1 MYLLDSDVLIN
12 AKNAHYAFDL
22 VPGFW
27 RWLEAAH
34 LDGRVFT
41 VEKVVDE
48 VMGRG
53 DELSEWMGRQPDT
66 FKLKPTASQSGSFTR
81 VSTWATQ
88 ADYRQGAADVF
99 LDAADYYLVAQALAL
114 GYTVVTQEKPAQVSQ
129 KRIKIPDACGALGVP
144 CVSLFDMLKRERANL
159 S

>member
-34 LDGRVFT
+34 LDGRVYT

-66 FKLKPTASQSGSFTR
+66 FKLKPTAAQASSFQQ
-81 VSTWATQ
+81 VSTWASQ

-114 GYTVVTQEKPAQVSQ
+114 GYTVVTHEKPAQVSQ
-129 KRIKIPDACGALGVP
+129 KRIKIPDACNALRVP
-144 CVSLFDMLKRERANL
+144 CVSLFDMLKTEHATL